1 MHLIDNFLRNKDK
14 FVRISLFLLNIT
26 LLNII
31 ILLVCTNARLFL
43 NVYDDQK
50 RKYSLYIFY
59 TIWILTKSERLLPFS
74 RRLKINFKNT
84 NINICFKTLT
94 FLYGSD
100 LARNCCLSVL
110 YNVYCRDQFTIC
122 FIMLISIENNLE
134 KVKMF
139 SCSESEETNLDQGIR
154 GKLPQL

>member
-59 TIWILTKSERLLPFS
+59 TIWILTKSERLLLFS
-74 RRLKINFKNT
+74 RKIKINFKNT

-94 FLYGSD
+94 IWYGSD
-100 LARNCCLSVL
+100 LARNCCLILQGLVHNL
-110 YNVYCRDQFTIC
+110 FYNVDINIKQFGKSQNVFLFWIRRKQTW
-122 FIMLISIENNLE
+122 
-134 KVKMF
+134 
-139 SCSESEETNLDQGIR
+139 IR
-154 GKLPQL
+154 G

>member
-1 MHLIDNFLRNKDK
+1 MIMHLIDHFLRNKDK

-31 ILLVCTNARLFL
+31 ILLVCAYARLFL

-59 TIWILTKSERLLPFS
+59 TIWILTKSERLLLFS
-74 RRLKINFKNT
+74 RKIKINFKNT

-94 FLYGSD
+94 ILYGSD
-100 LARNCCLSVL
+100 LARNCCLSV
-110 YNVYCRDQFTIC
+110 YCRD
-122 FIMLISIENNLE
+122 
-134 KVKMF
+134 
-139 SCSESEETNLDQGIR
+139 
-154 GKLPQL
+154 

>member
-1 MHLIDNFLRNKDK
+1 MIMHLIDHFLRNKDK

-74 RRLKINFKNT
+74 RKLKINFKNT

-94 FLYGSD
+94 ILYGSD
-100 LARNCCLSVL
+100 LARNCCLILQGLVYNVL
-110 YNVYCRDQFTIC
+110 YNVDIKRKQTLKQF
-122 FIMLISIENNLE
+122 
-134 KVKMF
+134 
-139 SCSESEETNLDQGIR
+139 
-154 GKLPQL
+154 GKSQNVCLF

>member
-31 ILLVCTNARLFL
+31 ILLVCAYARLFL

-94 FLYGSD
+94 ILYGSD
-100 LARNCCLSVL
+100 LARNCCIIVQGLVHNVL
-110 YNVYCRDQFTIC
+110 YNVDIKRKQTLKQF
-122 FIMLISIENNLE
+122 
-134 KVKMF
+134 
-139 SCSESEETNLDQGIR
+139 
-154 GKLPQL
+154 GKSQNVFLF